1 LKIKE
6 FTMLINMII
15 AFLIAVFSA
24 TVFTPLTIQLANKI
38 GVMDIPNDARKIQ
51 AKPMPRIG
59 GLAFIL
65 AFLLSC
71 LFIFLTTNVGSD
83 VNLLGFFVGV
93 GIIAATGFLDDA
105 FGLKPWMKLVGQ
117 SIAAI
122 CVILSGLR
130 IFYLEI
136 PFLSTHGLNDAV
148 SIIITFCWIIGVT
161 NAFNLIDGLD
171 GLATGVS
178 AISTLSM
185 LVIFIL
191 NGATPSV
198 YILTAALLGGLIG
211 FLPFNFNPAKTFM
224 GDSGSNFLGFTLAT
238 IAMLG
243 MAKTYAL
250 MSIVLPVII
259 LGLPIFDTLF
269 AIFRRLLNHQP
280 IMQAD
285 RGHLHHKL
293 MDAGLTQKQVVVI
306 LYTVTAVLGI
316 YAVVVVESDVW
327 KAVAL
332 LLILAVLSVIGSKEI
347 AEKKKKNMSTKPVRV
362 PNENAK
368 IKIMTIF
375 GTRPEAIKMCP
386 LVLKLKENKEIDTVV
401 CVTAQHRE
409 MLDQVLNAFHVVPDY
424 DLDIMKNRQ
433 TLTHI
438 TASVLEGLYSIIE
451 EEKPDMIL
459 VHGDT
464 TTTFVASLAA
474 FYCKVKVGHVEA
486 GLRTYDKY
494 SPYPE
499 EMNRKL
505 VTQIADLY
513 FAPTKNNKENLLKEL
528 VPEDFIYITGNTV
541 IDALSTTV
549 KPEFQF
555 EHPVLSSI
563 DFHKKVIFMTAHRRE
578 NLGEPLRN
586 ICYAIKEIVMTHED
600 VEVVYPVHLNPA
612 VQEVAKEILGDVTRV
627 HLIEPLDVI
636 TTHNLINQSYM
647 VLTDSGGIQE
657 EAPSL
662 GKPVLVLRNETERPE
677 AVYAGTVKVV
687 GTDKERIIEEANKLL
702 NDQEEYNKMS
712 KATNPYGD
720 GKACSRIV
728 DAILYYFKLRKEKPT
743 EM

>member
-1 LKIKE
+1 
-6 FTMLINMII
+6 MVINMII
-15 AFLIAVFSA
+15 AFVLAAISA
-24 TVFTPLTIQLANKI
+24 AIFTPLTIKLANKLK
-38 GVMDIPNDARKIQ
+38 VLDIPNDSRKIQ
-51 AKPMPRIG
+51 AKPMPRLG
-59 GLAFIL
+59 GLSFIM
-65 AFLLSC
+65 AFLISC
-71 LFIFLTTNVGSD
+71 LFVFLTFNVSENI
-83 VNLLGFFVGV
+83 NLLGFFVGV
-93 GIIAATGFLDDA
+93 GIVAATGLIDDI
-105 FGLKPWMKLVGQ
+105 FGLKPWMKLLGQ

-122 CVILSGLR
+122 CVITSGLR
-130 IFYLEI
+130 IFYVEI
-136 PFLSTHGLNDAV
+136 PFLNMFGLNDV
-148 SIIITFCWIIGVT
+148 FSIVITFFWLVGVT

-178 AISTLSM
+178 AISTLAM

-191 NGATPSV
+191 NGATPYVFIIVS
-198 YILTAALLGGLIG
+198 ALLGGLIG
-211 FLPFNFNPAKTFM
+211 FLPYNFNPAKTFM
-224 GDSGSNFLGFTLAT
+224 GDSGSNFLGFVLAT
-238 IAMLG
+238 VSMLG
-243 MAKTYAL
+243 LAKTYTL
-250 MSIVLPVII
+250 MAIVLPVII

-269 AIFRRLLNHQP
+269 AICRRLIKHKP

-293 MDAGLTQKQVVVI
+293 MDAGLSQRQVVVI
-306 LYTVTAVLGI
+306 LYSVTAVLGVF
-316 YAVVVVESDVW
+316 AVVVVESDLW
-327 KAVAL
+327 KAIAL

-347 AEKKKKNMSTKPVRV
+347 ADKKKSRIITKVIKR
-362 PNENAK
+362 NENAK

-386 LVLKLKENKEIDTVV
+386 LVLKLKENKDIETVV
-401 CVTAQHRE
+401 CVTAQHRQ
-409 MLDQVLNAFHVVPDY
+409 MLDQVLKAFNVVPDY
-424 DLDIMKNRQ
+424 DLDIMRNRQ

-438 TASVLEGLYSIIE
+438 TASVLEGLYGIIE
-451 EEKPDMIL
+451 MEKPDMIL

-474 FYCKVKVGHVEA
+474 FYLKVKVGHVEA

-513 FAPTKNNKENLLKEL
+513 FAPTENNKNNLLKEQ
-528 VPEDFIYITGNTV
+528 VPNDLIFVTGNTV

-549 KPEFQF
+549 SDNYAF
-555 EHPVLSSI
+555 EHPVLSKI
-563 DFHKKVIFMTAHRRE
+563 DFKKKVIFMTAHRRE

-586 ICYAIKEIVMTHED
+586 ICMAVKEIATNNND

-612 VQEVAKEILGDVTRV
+612 VQEVAKEILGDVKNV
-627 HLIEPLDVI
+627 HLIEPLEVI
-636 TTHNLINQSYM
+636 VTHNLINRSYM

-677 AVYAGTVKVV
+677 AVTAGTVKVV
-687 GTDKERIIEEANKLL
+687 GTDKNKIIEEATKLL
-702 NDQEEYNKMS
+702 KDKKEYNKMS

-720 GKACSRIV
+720 GKSCDRIV
-728 DAILYYFKLRKEKPT
+728 NAILYYFKLSDKRPED
-743 EM
+743 M